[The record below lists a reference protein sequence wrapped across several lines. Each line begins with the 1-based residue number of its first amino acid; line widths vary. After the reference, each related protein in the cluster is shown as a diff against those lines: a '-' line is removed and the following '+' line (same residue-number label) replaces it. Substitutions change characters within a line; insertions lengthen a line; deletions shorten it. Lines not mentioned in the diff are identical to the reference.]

1 VKNDII
7 LTPFFLDSKSP
18 GLSPLGKTD
27 WQINEPDLQP
37 GTKQERMISLYRP
50 LAKMVTDSL
59 KQSRRPISI
68 AGDCCASIGVLAG
81 LQKAEVTVTLL
92 WLDAHGD
99 FNTWETT
106 PSGFLGGMPLAMIVG
121 RGEQT
126 IVQGVG
132 LKNLPENQ
140 VVLADARDLDPGER
154 SLLESSA
161 VHHIIDF
168 NTLIESP
175 LPEGPIYLHFDT
187 DIINPE
193 DAPAMSYAALGGP
206 SAETV
211 RRLFHRLRGN
221 ENLRAIS
228 VSTWNPELDEDGQ
241 SEELVMELLRDLF

>member
-18 GLSPLGKTD
+18 GLLPLEEAD
-27 WQINEPDLQP
+27 FQINEPTLKP
-37 GTKQERMISLYRP
+37 GTKQERMISLYHP
-50 LAKMVTDSL
+50 LASMVSDSL
-59 KQSRRPISI
+59 KQGRRPVSI
-68 AGDCCASIGVLAG
+68 AGDCCTSIGVLAG
-81 LQKAEVTVTLL
+81 LQQAGVAATLL

-126 IVQGVG
+126 IVEGVG

-140 VVLADARDLDPGER
+140 VILSDARDLDPGER
-154 SLLESSA
+154 SMLESSG
-161 VHHIIDF
+161 VIHITDF
-168 NTLIESP
+168 YTLVESA
-175 LPEGPIYLHFDT
+175 LPKGPIYLHFDT

-193 DAPAMSYAALGGP
+193 EAPAMSYSAPGGP

-211 RRLFHRLRGN
+211 GQLFHRLRNN

-241 SEELVMELLRDLF
+241 TEELVMELIREFF